1 MPTFFY
7 GRPSTEPAQPTTT
20 TPATN
25 PPATLRADTTGPLL
39 YNAVDAAERLRY
51 TLQAYEGLE
60 WLLSF
65 SPDESAPPPEQ
76 LGALVNAV
84 NQASLTC
91 MDKLDATLAE
101 LRAAMPAA
109 ELTPESLSAQ
119 MTSLS

>member
-1 MPTFFY
+1 MPTLSH
-7 GRPSTEPAQPTTT
+7 GSPNAVPNKPTALQASTA
-20 TPATN
+20 AS
-25 PPATLRADTTGPLL
+25 LI

-84 NQASLTC
+84 NQASLAC
-91 MDKLDATLAE
+91 MGKLDATLAE

-109 ELTPESLSAQ
+109 ELTPESLSA
-119 MTSLS
+119 